1 MWANSN
7 KFDMHEKCYI
17 KNFTFYYYGSVFFLR
32 GSGATLIY
40 LINNWLYYSALLSF
54 TICPGKVE
62 ANIENNG
69 K

>member
-17 KNFTFYYYGSVFFLR
+17 KNFTFYYYGSVT
-32 GSGATLIY
+32 ATLIY
-40 LINNWLYYSALLSF
+40 LINDWLYYSALLSF